1 MSYPT
6 DLTDEHWTVLE
17 PLLQRADGPGRP
29 TELDLRTVVNTLLYK
44 NRTGCQWRMLPSD
57 FPPHSSVRYYFD
69 KWRHDGTWER
79 INDCLRQAV
88 REQLG
93 RECEP
98 SIAVIDSQSVKS
110 TEAGGDRGYDAGKKS
125 ERSQTA
131 YSG

>member
-6 DLTDEHWTVLE
+6 DLTDEQWAILE
-17 PLLQRADGPGRP
+17 PLLQRADGAGRP
-29 TELDLRTVVNTLLYK
+29 TELDLRTVVNALLYK

-69 KWRHDGTWER
+69 KWRHDETWQR
-79 INDCLRQAV
+79 INDSLRQSV
-88 REQLG
+88 RQQLG
-93 RECEP
+93 CESEP

-125 ERSQTA
+125 ERTQTA